1 MHTSYSQTIKKLAV
15 SLRYGEYSPDVVNKL
30 QEISGQVIRIA
41 KQQYGQNDDRYT
53 AGGELLVQHLQR
65 GTIESVR
72 RLEMTR
78 CACRSTHRQV
88 K

>member
-1 MHTSYSQTIKKLAV
+1 MHNSYSQIIKKLAV

-53 AGGELLVQHLQR
+53 AGAVVEGALC
-65 GTIESVR
+65 SV
-72 RLEMTR
+72 LD
-78 CACRSTHRQV
+78 
-88 K
+88 